1 VSATFCLAVGG
12 TGAFVFN
19 GTTWTAATPSPDAS
33 SLNAVS
39 CVSDAYCMALG
50 QTNSSII
57 TTVFN
62 GSAWG
67 PPSTL
72 DDASVVNPESVSCSS
87 TSFCAAV
94 GVGTGNQPD
103 SVAYTYSGGAW
114 SSASVLGYSI
124 QLVSVSCPAD
134 GSCLAIGSGE
144 AYQYQ
149 GNGWSNGSSTG
160 LDFGSVACS
169 SSGNCLA
176 VGDGTG
182 GESGGYFN
190 AFENGS
196 WSSAQMIG
204 LEEDP
209 KSVSCVTSS
218 WCMGVGDQTERSGA
232 CCRNPP
238 GPSEKVQVT
247 RA

>member
-1 VSATFCLAVGG
+1 
-12 TGAFVFN
+12 
-19 GTTWTAATPSPDAS
+19 
-33 SLNAVS
+33 
-39 CVSDAYCMALG
+39 MALG
-50 QTNSSII
+50 QTSSSII

-62 GSAWG
+62 GSTWG
-67 PPSTL
+67 PLSTL

-87 TSFCAAV
+87 MSFCAAV

-114 SSASVLGYSI
+114 SPASVLGYSI

-149 GNGWSNGSSTG
+149 ESGWSNGLSTG

-169 SSGNCLA
+169 SPANCLA

-196 WSSAQMIG
+196 WTSAQIIG

-218 WCMGVGDQTERSGA
+218 WCMGVGDQTERSGSYIGDA
-232 CCRNPP
+232 YLYGGHGWKTPQLLSGSQALLGVSC
-238 GPSEKVQVT
+238 PSKTFCAAIGEDQSQTADLVYLY
-247 RA
+247 RS